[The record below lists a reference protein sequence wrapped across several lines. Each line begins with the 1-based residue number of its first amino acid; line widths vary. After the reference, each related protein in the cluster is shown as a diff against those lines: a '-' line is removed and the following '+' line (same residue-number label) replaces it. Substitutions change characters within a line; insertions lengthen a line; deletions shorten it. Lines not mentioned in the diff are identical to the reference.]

1 MKCYNWYI
9 NRSNIERENA
19 TSILVSVGMFKL
31 WINKKLCIKQEFGL
45 DVCVFLREDSHF
57 KDVNTNQE
65 ISARDIV
72 ECFKDNIRVSNK
84 TLVENKQ
91 QQFKEQYKAKYQQAN
106 NTFIDKD
113 YGNQSSIV
121 DNKED
126 LKALSWDFNEDDLI

>member
-9 NRSNIERENA
+9 NRSNIEKESA

-31 WINKKLCIKQEFGL
+31 WISKKLCKKQEFGL
-45 DVCVFLREDSHF
+45 CVSVFLKEDNIF
-57 KDVNTNQE
+57 KDMNTNQE

-72 ECFKDNIRVSNK
+72 ECFKDNIRLSDK

-121 DNKED
+121 DDKED

>member
-9 NRSNIERENA
+9 SRSNIERESA

-31 WINKKLCIKQEFGL
+31 WISKKLCLKQEFGL
-45 DVCVFLREDSHF
+45 SINVFLREDTIF
-57 KDVNTNQE
+57 KDINTNQE
-65 ISARDIV
+65 ISAKDII

-91 QQFKEQYKAKYQQAN
+91 EQFKEQYKAKYQQAN

-113 YGNQSSIV
+113 YGNQSSMNI
-121 DNKED
+121 KED
-126 LKALSWDFNEDDLI
+126 DLKELSWDFNEDDLI

>member
-9 NRSNIERENA
+9 NRSNIERESA

-31 WINKKLCIKQEFGL
+31 WISKKLCKKQEFGL
-45 DVCVFLREDSHF
+45 CVSVFLKEDNIF
-57 KDVNTNQE
+57 KDMNTNQE
-65 ISARDIV
+65 ISARDII
-72 ECFKDNIRVSNK
+72 ECFKDDIRLSNK

-91 QQFKEQYKAKYQQAN
+91 EQFKEQYKAKYQQAN

-121 DNKED
+121 DDKED